1 MPEKRQQKPQ
11 GNISAR
17 RGQLLAFRHEGQ
29 GDRGTGQALSE
40 VVPVAILRAPEG
52 NDPWLFEHTTVG
64 TRMGP
69 TAHLPVLP
77 NPSPL
82 RNCSGRRWL
91 GGYAFQ
97 GSPRDTDNSPKL
109 HGAQFSSDFMALIPV
124 AIQRVLPIDIGIFPP
139 TSGEPV
145 MSLRFRVPL
154 ESGGTRIV
162 RISSSSSSFLLC
174 R

>member
-1 MPEKRQQKPQ
+1 M
-11 GNISAR
+11 
-17 RGQLLAFRHEGQ
+17 
-29 GDRGTGQALSE
+29 
-40 VVPVAILRAPEG
+40 VPVALLRALEG
-52 NDPWLFEHTTVG
+52 NDPWLFEHTAMG
-64 TRMGP
+64 TRMSP

-91 GGYAFQ
+91 GSYAFQ

-124 AIQRVLPIDIGIFPP
+124 AIQRALPIDIGIFPP

-154 ESGGTRIV
+154 DTCVENHV
-162 RISSSSSSFLLC
+162 RISSSSSSFLPC